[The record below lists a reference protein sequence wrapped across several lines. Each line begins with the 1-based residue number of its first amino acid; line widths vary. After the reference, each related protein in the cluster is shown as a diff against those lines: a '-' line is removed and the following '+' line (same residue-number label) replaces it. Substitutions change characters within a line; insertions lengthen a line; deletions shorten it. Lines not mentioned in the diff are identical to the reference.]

1 MSQRGRNSY
10 KSNLI
15 FCNHDVYLKKKQDLN
30 EVPKKS
36 NRIVEIQQT
45 YINTQEWE
53 FLSNNKLD
61 PTKKIGDILIHY

>member
-1 MSQRGRNSY
+1 MSQRGRNSH

-15 FCNHDVYLKKKQDLN
+15 FSNRDVYLKKKQDLN
-30 EVPKKS
+30 EVQKKS

-53 FLSNNKLD
+53 FLSNKKFDPRKKLE
-61 PTKKIGDILIHY
+61 IF

>member
-1 MSQRGRNSY
+1 MSQRGRNSH

-53 FLSNNKLD
+53 FLSNKKFD
-61 PTKKIGDILIHY
+61 PRKKFEIF